1 MILSPITLTFPF
13 SSPCHLCKPEGT
25 VAMNF
30 KELRSHQG
38 LFLLDEILK
47 EEKGCIVEIS
57 TLNNELKKCGSY
69 SIFPPFLKLCRHF
82 ECWNVFL
89 MDKDFF
95 LHNEHRKKKKL
106 LSSWKITWIP
116 NYEILLQL
124 QTPSQYMCV
133 NIF

>member
-1 MILSPITLTFPF
+1 MILYPITLTFPF
-13 SSPCHLCKPEGT
+13 SSLCHLCKPQGM

-69 SIFPPFLKLCRHF
+69 SIFPPFFLKLCSHF

-95 LHNEHRKKKKL
+95 LYNEPRKKEITFILKDNLNTKL
-106 LSSWKITWIP
+106 WNTVTITDSFAI
-116 NYEILLQL
+116 YV
-124 QTPSQYMCV
+124 CK
-133 NIF
+133 